1 MSYSKKFTG
10 ATKEEALQKA
20 NDFLDTLDVVEQGS
34 IWGVVETNNQW
45 VVQVKYYGFD

>member
-10 ATKEEALQKA
+10 ATKEEAMQKA
-20 NDFLDTLDVVEQGS
+20 NAFLDTLDVVEQGS
-34 IWGVVETNNQW
+34 IWGVVELDDHW